1 MLVSVELFS
10 VVATEIVVV
19 LMFVRLPL
27 GIGFCK
33 VLLAGVLRDVLQQN
47 DIQCLLVLASS
58 EIGSTRI

>member
-33 VLLAGVLRDVLQQN
+33 VRSAGVLRDVLQQS